1 MSRKSIT
8 KASKTDWARLEK
20 MTDSEIDLS
29 EIPEVTA
36 EQLSRAPL
44 RLGGK
49 PAPKNKIRVSLR
61 LDAEVLA
68 YFKTQSRPIG
78 KNYQAMINE
87 TLKASILSRNLET
100 VLRRIIREELQAS
113 R

>member
-1 MSRKSIT
+1 M
-8 KASKTDWARLEK
+8 A
-20 MTDSEIDLS
+20 DSDIDLS

-36 EQLSRAPL
+36 EQLARATV

-49 PAPKNKIRVSLR
+49 PLSKNKIRVQLR

-78 KNYQAMINE
+78 KSYQVLINE
-87 TLKASILSRNLET
+87 TLRASILSRNLET
-100 VLRRIIREELQAS
+100 VLRRVIREELQATK
-113 R
+113 